1 MKKYLKLVSAAL
13 AVIGVIMMFFKQ
25 VTITWNHAPFHKESI
40 GLAALVGG
48 DSKYAV
54 SFNGASSGLAGYI
67 LLGVAAVILLVV
79 ALVPY
84 FKEHDML
91 SAVVTGLAVVC
102 AIVGTILVF
111 LIRKNF
117 SEANGDSF
125 KSCIV
130 GWAMIAGGSLGSLSA
145 LSGAL
150 SIIFDINGSN

>member
-13 AVIGVIMMFFKQ
+13 AVIGTIMMFFTQ
-25 VTITWNHAPFHKESI
+25 VTCTWNHAPYHTESLGI
-40 GLAALVGG
+40 AALIGG
-48 DSKYAV
+48 DSKYGV
-54 SFNGASSGLAGYI
+54 NFTGVSSGLAGYI
-67 LLGVAAVILLVV
+67 LLGVAAIILLIV

-102 AIVGTILVF
+102 AIVGVIMIF

-117 SEANGDSF
+117 AENNGPF
-125 KSCIV
+125 KECVV

-145 LSGAL
+145 LAGGA
-150 SIIFDINGSN
+150 SIIFDVNGAN

>member
-13 AVIGVIMMFFKQ
+13 AVIGVIMMFFTQ
-25 VTITWNHAPFHKESI
+25 VTITWNSNNSESI
-40 GLAALVGG
+40 GIKALVGG
-48 DSKYAV
+48 TYKIGTEFS
-54 SFNGASSGLAGYI
+54 GASAGLAGYI
-67 LLGVAAVILLVV
+67 LLGVAAIILLIV

-102 AIVGTILVF
+102 AIVGVILIF

-117 SEANGDSF
+117 ADNNGPF
-125 KSCIV
+125 KECVV

-145 LSGAL
+145 LAGAT
-150 SIIFDINGSN
+150 SIIFDVNGSN

>member
-1 MKKYLKLVSAAL
+1 MKKYLKLASAAL
-13 AVIGVIMMFFKQ
+13 AIIGVIMMFFTQ
-25 VTITWNHAPFHKESI
+25 VTATWNHPPYHVESLGI
-40 GLAALVGG
+40 QALVGG
-48 DSKYAV
+48 DSKYGV
-54 SFNGASSGLAGYI
+54 SFTGVSSGLAGYI

-102 AIVGTILVF
+102 AIVGVILIF

-117 SEANGDSF
+117 AENNGPF
-125 KSCIV
+125 KECIV

-145 LSGAL
+145 LAGGV
-150 SIIFDINGSN
+150 SIIFDVNGSN